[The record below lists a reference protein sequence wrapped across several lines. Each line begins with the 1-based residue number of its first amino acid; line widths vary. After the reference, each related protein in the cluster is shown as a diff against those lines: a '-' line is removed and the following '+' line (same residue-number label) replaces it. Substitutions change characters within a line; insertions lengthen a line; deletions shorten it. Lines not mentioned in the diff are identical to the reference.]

1 MNSFCNQAPLR
12 KQAHRSPARAGRYA
26 SSPQI
31 HLWQTEH
38 PENGIAPPAWDK
50 MDVGASYRFMNEWAR
65 GKNSY
70 LDFKITHMKPD
81 VQFHRR
87 QNIMVNFKYTL
98 FLIILVIACTI
109 SNEKKVI
116 SKKDIMKK
124 ELKGNTL
131 SKVIEISDNEMLNKG
146 YDLNILK
153 REIMED
159 SLTYQ
164 IKYSIID
171 TLMLGG
177 GGSIIISKKDLKI
190 IRTVFEQ

>member
-1 MNSFCNQAPLR
+1 
-12 KQAHRSPARAGRYA
+12 
-26 SSPQI
+26 
-31 HLWQTEH
+31 
-38 PENGIAPPAWDK
+38 
-50 MDVGASYRFMNEWAR
+50 
-65 GKNSY
+65 
-70 LDFKITHMKPD
+70 
-81 VQFHRR
+81 
-87 QNIMVNFKYTL
+87 MVNFKYTL